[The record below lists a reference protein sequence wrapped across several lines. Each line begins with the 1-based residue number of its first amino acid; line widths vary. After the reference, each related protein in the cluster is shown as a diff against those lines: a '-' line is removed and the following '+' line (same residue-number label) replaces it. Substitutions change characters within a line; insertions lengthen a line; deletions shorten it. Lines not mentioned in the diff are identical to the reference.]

1 MYIGGYFSAINKTV
15 RRNLAAIDLA
25 AGTIL
30 PSWAPSPIYTTASN
44 RTPAVQTMKIKD
56 NLLYIGGVFNAMEGI
71 VALVRNEIY
80 VATPRYLFAFDL
92 TTWGWIQLILG
103 IVVAIAGFGVIT
115 GQLWGRLVGI
125 ALAAL
130 SMLANFAFIPYY
142 PLWSLSIIALNVFVI
157 WALCVYNR
165 DTAASL

>member
-1 MYIGGYFSAINKTV
+1 MSV
-15 RRNLAAIDLA
+15 QDSR
-25 AGTIL
+25 
-30 PSWAPSPIYTTASN
+30 SPSP
-44 RTPAVQTMKIKD
+44 PAHSSPSGWAVGLSLFAGILMI
-56 NLLYIGGVFNAMEGI
+56 IGGVFNAMEGI

-115 GQLWGRLVGI
+115 GQLWGRVVGI

>member
-1 MYIGGYFSAINKTV
+1 MSLQDSRSPTPPAHSARSGWAV
-15 RRNLAAIDLA
+15 GLSLF
-25 AGTIL
+25 AGVLMII
-30 PSWAPSPIYTTASN
+30 S
-44 RTPAVQTMKIKD
+44 
-56 NLLYIGGVFNAMEGI
+56 GVFNAMEGI

-103 IVVAIAGFGVIT
+103 LVVAIAGIGVIT

-125 ALAAL
+125 TLAAL
-130 SMLANFAFIPYY
+130 SMLANFAFIPHY